1 MRKAEYGIRGNVVLV
16 CAVVLGVRA
25 YIDLRIYIE
34 EQKGS
39 FISRFR
45 GSFRNRGLRNLI
57 QIGTG
62 FERY

>member
-1 MRKAEYGIRGNVVLV
+1 MLV